1 MLLES
6 TGLEFMALITDARKC
21 IHGCFPTVR
30 REEAC
35 HKRIFSL
42 KNVMNTA
49 IKWDEVSFCSASYC
63 VGKDNLFP
71 FSQDVHPELSGGSS
85 LESTNYQE
93 KICKDM
99 EQGPVQ
105 TGMF

>member
-1 MLLES
+1 ML
-6 TGLEFMALITDARKC
+6 GHC

-30 REEAC
+30 REKASQ
-35 HKRIFSL
+35 KRIFSL
-42 KNVMNTA
+42 KNFMDTA
-49 IKWDEVSFCSASYC
+49 YC

-71 FSQDVHPELSGGSS
+71 FSQDVHPELSRGSS
-85 LESTNYQE
+85 LESTNYQK
-93 KICKDM
+93 KICKDV

>member
-35 HKRIFSL
+35 QERIFSL
-42 KNVMNTA
+42 KNVVDTA
-49 IKWDEVSFCSASYC
+49 IKWDEVSF
-63 VGKDNLFP
+63 
-71 FSQDVHPELSGGSS
+71 
-85 LESTNYQE
+85 
-93 KICKDM
+93 
-99 EQGPVQ
+99 
-105 TGMF
+105 